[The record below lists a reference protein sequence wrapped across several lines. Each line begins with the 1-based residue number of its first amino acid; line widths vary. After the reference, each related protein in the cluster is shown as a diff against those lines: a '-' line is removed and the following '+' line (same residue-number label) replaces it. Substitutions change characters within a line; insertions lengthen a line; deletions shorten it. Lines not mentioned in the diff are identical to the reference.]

1 MENLVIDLSYLVV
14 KRMKK
19 VFKLQIQQVVTILN
33 SHTPAAKQSSDSQ
46 ELCLF
51 VY

>member
-1 MENLVIDLSYLVV
+1 
-14 KRMKK
+14 MKK

-33 SHTPAAKQSSDSQ
+33 SHTPAAKQSSDIQ